1 MDWHW
6 ALATVV
12 PLVAGWIWKV
22 EQRLMRLASIEEDV
36 KETRS
41 DVKAIYHHLIKVP
54 VCPPEPQADASGPSA
69 ASASRSG

>member
-6 ALATVV
+6 ALATAL

-41 DVKAIYHHLIKVP
+41 DVKAIYHHLITAG
-54 VCPPEPQADASGPSA
+54 PPEPRADAPGSSA
-69 ASASRSG
+69 ESASRSV